1 MQKKTVGE
9 FCNYV
14 ANHYKIDLNLEPIES
29 EDEGE
34 LLVDFNTKHTDNEIQ
49 DIFKQL
55 NLKGEINSCS
65 AYERLLI
72 LYIILTMVPRE
83 AQQYFVF
90 SDTAQREQTV
100 TVHDQHAHESR

>member
-1 MQKKTVGE
+1 MKPINTIKGINPIVYKKTVGE

-34 LLVDFNTKHTDNEIQ
+34 LLVDFNTKHTDNAIQ

-55 NLKGEINSCS
+55 NLKGEIKW
-65 AYERLLI
+65 LLC
-72 LYIILTMVPRE
+72 V
-83 AQQYFVF
+83 
-90 SDTAQREQTV
+90 
-100 TVHDQHAHESR
+100 